1 MSVVSQATT
10 KLTHLVFIS
19 WYPTVTHCVG
29 SIKTAKSPIIE
40 RFEMKNKYTTA
51 SFFFFVEDVRLVE
64 LHTLYLLPS
73 QVRVIAGDS
82 GLCCYVFKTQITIL
96 VSYKNS
102 INCNLLKR

>member
-10 KLTHLVFIS
+10 KLTQLVFLIS
-19 WYPTVTHCVG
+19 WYPTE
-29 SIKTAKSPIIE
+29 TAKSPIIE

-51 SFFFFVEDVRLVE
+51 SSSFFFVKDVRLVE

-82 GLCCYVFKTQITIL
+82 GLCCCVFKTPTTIL
-96 VSYKNS
+96 VSYENS
-102 INCNLLKR
+102 INCNLLKC